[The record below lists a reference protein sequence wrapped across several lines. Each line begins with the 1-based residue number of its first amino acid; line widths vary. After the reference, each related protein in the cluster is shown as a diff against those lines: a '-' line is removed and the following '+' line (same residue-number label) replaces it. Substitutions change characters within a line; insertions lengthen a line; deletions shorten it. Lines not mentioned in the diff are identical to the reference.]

1 MGGRVSACDSGVE
14 RDKAS
19 LNGISRTRWCDR
31 AEWGAGLRNCQE
43 TSAMTRLDRE
53 KLKLKCLPKC

>member
-1 MGGRVSACDSGVE
+1 MGGRVSACDSGAA

-31 AEWGAGLRNCQE
+31 AEWGGGWAE
-43 TSAMTRLDRE
+43 E
-53 KLKLKCLPKC
+53 LPRDIGDDPT